1 MKVTMQAKDGAQ
13 EKGRRPRVFTPTR
26 EVFSMSG
33 TIIDQ
38 NLQLVCQEL
47 VKSGWLDRNTSVKD
61 FLRLFQ
67 NHNSGVQILW
77 TGKVGI
83 GSLRALFQMMLDG
96 GYISCGKSSLN
107 AILRSHF
114 VTVDLKT
121 GALRPIG
128 DLRGASYTK
137 RSDHVIKSCR
147 NLLEVD
153 ITGIRLYDFED

>member
-1 MKVTMQAKDGAQ
+1 MKVTMQAKDDAQ
-13 EKGRRPRVFTPTR
+13 EMGRRPRVFIPTR

-33 TIIDQ
+33 SIIDQ

-47 VKSGWLDRNTSVKD
+47 VKSGWVDRKTSCKD

-67 NHNSGVQILW
+67 NHNSGVQIVW

-83 GSLRALFQMMLDG
+83 GSLRSLFQMMIDE

-107 AILRSHF
+107 SILRSHF
-114 VTVDLKT
+114 VTIDPKT

-128 DLRGASYTK
+128 DLRGATYTK

-147 NLLEVD
+147 DLLEVD
-153 ITGIRLYDFED
+153 ITGVCQHDYDD